1 MFFYLVLRQ
10 LILFSIHQQN
20 GRYQVR
26 RSVRLGLEP
35 TVMGH
40 TSSDRSDWLL
50 IFQERTICQ
59 QAFFSRLF
67 TLCQLVIVKQGISEV
82 VPMLVNLENRFI
94 LTFKNSKLPMFCSL
108 KFHRQ
113 AESTDALSLSWKGR
127 YVYAFPPHLILN
139 RVLKKVEQ
147 EEVTMILIALTW
159 TRREWYPLLLDL
171 HIEVPLRL
179 LEVRDLVS
187 QQYHTRFHHNPAK
200 LQLVAWMI
208 RGISSLPQDF
218 SCRLLRFYFQPEV
231 RKQTRFTTLA
241 GSILPNGANQRISIP
256 LGQLLLWF

>member
-1 MFFYLVLRQ
+1 
-10 LILFSIHQQN
+10 
-20 GRYQVR
+20 
-26 RSVRLGLEP
+26 
-35 TVMGH
+35 
-40 TSSDRSDWLL
+40 
-50 IFQERTICQ
+50 
-59 QAFFSRLF
+59 
-67 TLCQLVIVKQGISEV
+67 
-82 VPMLVNLENRFI
+82 MLVNLENRFI
-94 LTFKNSKLPMFCSL
+94 LTFKNSKLPRFCSL

-113 AESTDALSLSWKGR
+113 AESADALSLSWKGR

-171 HIEVPLRL
+171 HIEVHLRL

-218 SCRLLRFYFQPEV
+218 SCRLLRFL
-231 RKQTRFTTLA
+231 FTARSKETNQVYNSGCKHFAKWCEPKNIDPTGSTITMVLNYRQDCFNSRLA
-241 GSILPNGANQRISIP
+241 
-256 LGQLLLWF
+256 

>member
-1 MFFYLVLRQ
+1 MATY
-10 LILFSIHQQN
+10 ILGN
-20 GRYQVR
+20 
-26 RSVRLGLEP
+26 
-35 TVMGH
+35 
-40 TSSDRSDWLL
+40 DNLL
-50 IFQERTICQ
+50 
-59 QAFFSRLF
+59 ADHFSRLF

-171 HIEVPLRL
+171 SHRGTFETSRGQGLSFSAVPHS
-179 LEVRDLVS
+179 VS
-187 QQYHTRFHHNPAK
+187 SQPSQITIGGLDDQRNK
-200 LQLVAWMI
+200 LIATGL
-208 RGISSLPQDF
+208 
-218 SCRLLRFYFQPEV
+218 
-231 RKQTRFTTLA
+231 
-241 GSILPNGANQRISIP
+241 
-256 LGQLLLWF
+256 